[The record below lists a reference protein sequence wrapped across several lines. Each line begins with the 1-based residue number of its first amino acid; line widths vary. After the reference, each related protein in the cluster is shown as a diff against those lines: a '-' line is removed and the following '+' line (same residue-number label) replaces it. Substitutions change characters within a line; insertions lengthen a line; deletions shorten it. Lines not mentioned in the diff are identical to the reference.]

1 MRATIYTYPW
11 DLTDEGIDSA
21 LDTIAHTAG
30 LNSVSLAQSYHVS
43 TYFLPHNPRRP
54 LYWGEEGALYFQ
66 PSATFYDES
75 PISPLISNVVDGP
88 DYMRRIADKIRAR
101 DLDLTSWLVFN
112 YNHYLPQRYPDA
124 AKRDPFG
131 HINFAQLCPASP
143 LVRDYACALCR
154 DIAAQFQPDEF
165 HLESL
170 GYLHFSYGF
179 RNPKVGVKITPFCEL
194 LMGLCYCQHC
204 LQRADALGLDGE
216 DFRVDVAEFL
226 ARELAAEPAPDMQP
240 PNAECLA
247 AAFSGRLQTF
257 LNARVETATSL
268 VEEAIAI
275 ASQASARA
283 SFFGGRDRTVNGL
296 DSDRILRNVYMVN
309 AGVGGEPDALAASV
323 RGLRGEFPAD
333 TGLSAIVN
341 PGGFADG
348 DALGAHLTA
357 LSQAGINGYAFY
369 NYGLIRRA
377 HLEWIGTHRHLW
389 A

>member
-11 DLTDEGIDSA
+11 DLTDEGIDPA
-21 LDTIAHTAG
+21 LDTITHTAG

-75 PISPLISNVVDGP
+75 PIAPLISNVVDGP

-101 DLDLTSWLVFN
+101 GLDLTSWLVFN

-179 RNPKVGVKITPFCEL
+179 RNPKVGVKIAPFCEL

-204 LQRADALGLDGE
+204 LQRAGALGLDGE
-216 DFRVDVAEFL
+216 DFRVEVAEFL
-226 ARELAAEPAPDMQP
+226 ARELAAEPAPDMQL

-247 AAFSGRLQTF
+247 AAFAGRLQTF
-257 LNARVETATSL
+257 LDARVETATSL

-275 ASQASARA
+275 ASQAGARA

-323 RGLRGEFPAD
+323 RGLRGEFPAE

-341 PGGFADG
+341 PGGFADS
-348 DALGAHLTA
+348 DALGAHLAA
-357 LSQAGINGYAFY
+357 LNQAGVDGYAFY

-389 A
+389 V

>member
-21 LDTIAHTAG
+21 LETIAHTAG

-75 PISPLISNVVDGP
+75 PIAPLISNIVDGP

-101 DLDLTSWLVFN
+101 GLDLTSWLVFN

-124 AKRDPFG
+124 AKHDPFG

-143 LVRDYACALCR
+143 LVRGYARALCR

-179 RNPKVGVKITPFCEL
+179 RNPKVGVQITPFCEL
-194 LMGLCYCQHC
+194 LMGLCYCRHC
-204 LQRADALGLDGE
+204 LQRAGE
-216 DFRVDVAEFL
+216 GECFRAEVAAFL
-226 ARELAAEPAPDMQP
+226 ASELAAEPAPEDMQP
-240 PNAECLA
+240 PSAECLA

-257 LNARVETATSL
+257 LAARVETATSL

-275 ASQASARA
+275 ANQAGARA
-283 SFFGGRDRTVNGL
+283 SFFGGRDQTVNGL
-296 DSDRILRNVYMVN
+296 DSDRVLRNVYMVN
-309 AGVGGEPDALAASV
+309 AGMGGERV
-323 RGLRGEFPAD
+323 RALRGELPAG

-341 PGGFADG
+341 PGEFADR
-348 DALGAHLTA
+348 DALGAHLIA
-357 LSQAGINGYAFY
+357 LRQAGVDGYAFY

-377 HLEWIGTHRHLW
+377 HLEWIGAHRHLW
-389 A
+389 Q